1 MWPVRRNPLDPTGHR
16 APTREPTRWPA
27 QRAAAGG
34 LALGAAS
41 GANILNIG
49 AVPDVLAGRY
59 GVSLATVGL
68 FTTVLLVMHTAAQ
81 IPGGRAID
89 RFGARKVGLLALLIA
104 ALCNVGAAVA
114 PAPALLLGAR
124 AVLGVGTGVAFIA
137 GLDYVRAVGGSALV
151 QGLFGGFSMGGGAL
165 ALLVVPQLEPPLG
178 WRAPF
183 VFGLASAVLAGVL
196 LALGPRDAARR
207 AGAGA
212 GQTTALSLVTDR
224 RLYRLAILHTA
235 TFGLGLLI
243 GNWVVALLVRLDHS
257 PSGAGAIGAL
267 TVGLTMVSR
276 PLGGWLVKNRPDWT
290 RRAVIASVLAGALGC
305 AGLAGAESTPVA
317 ILCATAVG
325 IGAGISFA
333 PVFTGAVRLKPD
345 APGAAIGVVNMWG
358 NLAVL
363 VATPLLGLA
372 FSLPGEGR
380 IGFLVIAALAA
391 AALLTLPRPQDLGLA
406 PADGRALESSRP

>member
-1 MWPVRRNPLDPTGHR
+1 MRRSPIDSAGSRTSASPSR
-16 APTREPTRWPA
+16 QSRWPA
-27 QRAAAGG
+27 QRAATGG

-49 AVPDVLAGRY
+49 AVPDLVAGSY

-68 FTTVLLVMHTAAQ
+68 FTTVLLIMHTASQ

-89 RFGARKVGLLALLIA
+89 RFGARRTGLFALLVA
-104 ALCNVGAAVA
+104 ALCSGAAA
-114 PAPALLLGAR
+114 FTPDPTLLLGAR
-124 AVLGVGTGVAFIA
+124 AILGVGTGVAFVA

-165 ALLVVPQLEPPLG
+165 ALVAVPQLGPSLG

-183 VFGLASAVLAGVL
+183 VFGVSTAVLAGLL
-196 LALGPRDAARR
+196 LALGPRDDARR
-207 AGAGA
+207 WGASP
-212 GQTTALSLVTDR
+212 TTALSLVSDR
-224 RLYRLAILHTA
+224 RLARLALLHTA
-235 TFGLGLLI
+235 TFGLGLLVA
-243 GNWVVALLVRLDHS
+243 NWVVALLVRLDHS
-257 PSGAGAIGAL
+257 PSAAGAIGAL

-276 PLGGWLVKNRPDWT
+276 PLGGWVVKNRPDWT
-290 RRAVIASVLAGALGC
+290 RRAVVVSLVAAALGC
-305 AGLAGAESTPVA
+305 AGLVAAESTLVA

-333 PVFTGAVRLKPD
+333 PVFTGAVRIRPD

-358 NLAVL
+358 TFAVL

-380 IGFLVIAALAA
+380 IGFLVVAALAA
-391 AALLTLPRPQDLGLA
+391 AALLALPRTEDLGLE
-406 PADGRALESSRP
+406 PALGGERQSSRL

>member
-1 MWPVRRNPLDPTGHR
+1 MRRNPIDPGGSR
-16 APTREPTRWPA
+16 AAAPPRRPKRWPA
-27 QRAAAGG
+27 QRAAVGG

-49 AVPDVLAGRY
+49 AVPDLVAGSY

-68 FTTVLLVMHTAAQ
+68 FTTVLLVMHTASQ

-89 RFGARKVGLLALLIA
+89 RFGARRAGLFALLVA
-104 ALCNVGAAVA
+104 ALCSAAA
-114 PAPALLLGAR
+114 AFTPDPTLLLGAR
-124 AVLGVGTGVAFIA
+124 TILGVGTGVAFVA
-137 GLDYVRAVGGSALV
+137 GLDYVRAMGGSALV

-165 ALLVVPQLEPPLG
+165 ALVAVPQLEPSLG

-183 VFGLASAVLAGVL
+183 VFGVSTAVLAGLL

-207 AGAGA
+207 AGAGRS
-212 GQTTALSLVTDR
+212 QTTALSLVSDR
-224 RLYRLAILHTA
+224 RLYRLALLHTA
-235 TFGLGLLI
+235 TFGLGLLVA
-243 GNWVVALLVRLDHS
+243 NWVVALLVRLDHS
-257 PSGAGAIGAL
+257 PSAAGAIGAL

-290 RRAVIASVLAGALGC
+290 RRAVVVSLVAAALGC
-305 AGLAGAESTPVA
+305 AGLVAAESTLVA

-333 PVFTGAVRLKPD
+333 PVFTGAVRIRPD

-358 NLAVL
+358 TFAVL

-380 IGFLVIAALAA
+380 IGFLVVAALAA
-391 AALLTLPRPQDLGLA
+391 AALLALPRTEDLGLE
-406 PADGRALESSRP
+406 PAGRRERESNRP